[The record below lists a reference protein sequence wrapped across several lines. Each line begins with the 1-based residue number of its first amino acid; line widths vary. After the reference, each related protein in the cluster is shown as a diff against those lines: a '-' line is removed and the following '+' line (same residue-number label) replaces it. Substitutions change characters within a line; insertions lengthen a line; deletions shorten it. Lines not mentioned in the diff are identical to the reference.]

1 MKTLYQ
7 KESTDEIIARIN
19 ELTPSTLRQW
29 GKINVEQ
36 MLAPCV
42 LGLERAIGTKYF
54 PQLLFGKLIGRFFKS
69 AEIGEKP
76 IKKNNPTN
84 PAFLIKSTDGF
95 DKGKKITQPYQ
106 PILSRWGIEV
116 YY

>member
-7 KESTDEIIARIN
+7 KESTDEIIERIN
-19 ELTPSTLRQW
+19 KLTPSTQRQW
-29 GKINVEQ
+29 GKMNLEQ
-36 MLAPCV
+36 MLVHCV
-42 LGLERAIGTKYF
+42 IGLKTAIGTKYF

-69 AEIGEKP
+69 AGIGEKP

-95 DKGKKITQPYQ
+95 DKGKKIYST
-106 PILSRWGIEV
+106 LSINFVKVGN
-116 YY
+116 